1 MKHQQNHLPNPKK
14 YRWLIY
20 SIFMIA
26 LHPVTSTPAIAQV
39 ELNGFTIDDPLVPES
54 EILRGGPP
62 RDGIPSIDHPNFISS
77 QAAELDSTDKV
88 LGVHLNEV
96 SKAYPINILN
106 YHELVND
113 QFNGQAVAISFCPLC
128 GTGIAFNAQL
138 PNGESRSFG
147 VSGLLYN
154 SDLLMY
160 DRESQSLWSQI
171 EGKAI
176 NGPEKGTI
184 LERLPLDHTI
194 WSEWK
199 KNNPKTLVLSE
210 QTGVWRNY
218 DRSPYPNY
226 NQSER
231 TYFPVSSS
239 NDRYH
244 PKTWVVGI
252 EVNEISKA
260 YPFPELAKT
269 SGKITDSVGGETFTI
284 TYNHTA
290 NRVQVT
296 NSNGKKVPVIT
307 AFWFAWM
314 AFHPESEVFQAQ
326 DK

>member
-1 MKHQQNHLPNPKK
+1 MKHQQNHLPTPKK
-14 YRWLIY
+14 YHWLIY

-26 LHPVTSTPAIAQV
+26 LHPVTIAPAVAQFD
-39 ELNGFTIDDPLVPES
+39 LNGFTIDDPLVPEN

-88 LGVHLNEV
+88 LGIHLNGV

-128 GTGIAFNAQL
+128 GTGIAFDAQL

-160 DRESQSLWSQI
+160 DRETQSLWSQM

-184 LERLPLDHTI
+184 LERLPL
-194 WSEWK
+194 E
-199 KNNPKTLVLSE
+199 LSLI
-210 QTGVWRNY
+210 
-218 DRSPYPNY
+218 
-226 NQSER
+226 
-231 TYFPVSSS
+231 
-239 NDRYH
+239 H
-244 PKTWVVGI
+244 I
-252 EVNEISKA
+252 
-260 YPFPELAKT
+260 
-269 SGKITDSVGGETFTI
+269 
-284 TYNHTA
+284 
-290 NRVQVT
+290 
-296 NSNGKKVPVIT
+296 
-307 AFWFAWM
+307 
-314 AFHPESEVFQAQ
+314 
-326 DK
+326 